1 MELVFSLLQQLSVYL
16 VLAYLL
22 SKTPLFL
29 PITTISAR
37 WSHRFLCY
45 IIFSGFC
52 ILGTYFGL
60 AIQDAIANTRA
71 IGAVMGGVLGGPLV
85 GFFVGLTGG
94 YIVIPWA
101 ALPILPVQYQPQL
114 KACLVVYFIFILL
127 EKTKLNNY
135 LDLEPY

>member
-29 PITTISAR
+29 PITTISGR

-71 IGAVMGGVLGGPLV
+71 IGAVMGGVLGGL
-85 GFFVGLTGG
+85 
-94 YIVIPWA
+94 
-101 ALPILPVQYQPQL
+101 
-114 KACLVVYFIFILL
+114 
-127 EKTKLNNY
+127 
-135 LDLEPY
+135 